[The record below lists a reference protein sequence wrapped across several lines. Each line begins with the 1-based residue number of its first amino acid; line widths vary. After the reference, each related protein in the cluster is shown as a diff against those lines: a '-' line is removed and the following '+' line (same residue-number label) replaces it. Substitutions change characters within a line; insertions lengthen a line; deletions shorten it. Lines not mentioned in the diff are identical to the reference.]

1 VRAIDAPENLYQ
13 KTIKHTGKEINT
25 IAGYQLIPPDQ
36 EDSTFNDPLN
46 AYASLCAEPK
56 NLQRGLHKQSNLMP
70 MLRRLKP
77 IKLRPPSAAQR
88 RSLPKSKVRKA
99 EGWLQFEFSRR
110 AECTP

>member
-1 VRAIDAPENLYQ
+1 VRAIDAPETLYQ

-36 EDSTFNDPLN
+36 EDSTFNEPLN
-46 AYASLCAEPK
+46 AYASLMRRTQKSPT
-56 NLQRGLHKQSNLMP
+56 RLHKQSNLMP

-88 RSLPKSKVRKA
+88 RSLPESKVRKA